1 MNYIVFDLEW
11 NQSPSGKDGELEKLP
26 FEIIEIGALKLDSD
40 MNIVSEFCETIRPQV
55 YPELHYKIKE
65 ITHFEER
72 ELKSSRTFIEVFRDF
87 IVWCG
92 KDFMLC
98 TWGPM
103 DVTELQRNM
112 QFYNFP
118 LFKAP
123 VFFYDIQ
130 KIFSIVYEDRK
141 TKRSLEWAID
151 YLKIEKNIDFHRALS
166 DAYYTHA
173 VMKLLKHTDITKN
186 YSIDYFQKPKNRS
199 EEIYVI
205 YETYSKYVS
214 REFDNKSDVLK
225 DNRLNSTICYK
236 CGRKVRKKI
245 RWFSDNSKTYYCLA
259 CCDEHGWLKGKIKLK
274 KSDNDRVFAVRILS
288 LTDSDG
294 AEAIRQKQIAIRKKR
309 RDKRQKLAY

>member
-26 FEIIEIGALKLDSD
+26 FEIIEIGALKLDSQ

-65 ITHFEER
+65 ITHFEGE

-87 IVWCG
+87 IAWCG
-92 KDFMLC
+92 EDFMLC
-98 TWGPM
+98 TWGSM

-118 LFKAP
+118 LFKTP

-173 VMKLLKHTDITKN
+173 VMKLFKHTDITKN

-225 DNRLNSTICYK
+225 DNRLNSTVCYK

-294 AEAIRQKQIAIRKKR
+294 AEAIRQKQNSIRKKR
-309 RDKRQKLAY
+309 RDKRKKLAY